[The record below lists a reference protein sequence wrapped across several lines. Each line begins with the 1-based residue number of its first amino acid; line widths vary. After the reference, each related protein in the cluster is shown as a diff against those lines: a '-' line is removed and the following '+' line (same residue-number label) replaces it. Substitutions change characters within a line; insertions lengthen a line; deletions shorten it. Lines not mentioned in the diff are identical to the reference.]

1 MRSRLLSALLLTA
14 TLAAA
19 PQAPEPPLRLEAH
32 PFKAQDGRTVEAEL
46 GTLRVPLRRAQPQ
59 GPGLDL
65 RFVRFRST
73 HPRPGAPIVYL
84 AGGPGGSGIE
94 AARGK
99 RLDLFLALREVADVI
114 ALDQRGT
121 GASNPH
127 PGLSQGWAVPLAEA
141 VDEARFNGAAES
153 AAREAAKAWGA
164 AGIDLGAFTTLE
176 SVADLEAL
184 RRALGTSK
192 LSLWG
197 ISYGTHL
204 SLAYLRAHA
213 DRVDRAILAGLEGP
227 DDTWK
232 LPSRAEALLA
242 QWEALLPASPRPLRA
257 RLRALL
263 EDLGRQPRKVV
274 FKDPRSGEARTWL
287 ASRLDLQRAVFES
300 LRDPAAFRRFLPL
313 LDALEAGYFE
323 AMAPFASRLRG
334 GSWEP
339 MPLAMDAASGASPQR
354 RARIGKEAASALLG
368 GASNPGVPEV
378 TWLAGVEDL
387 GEGFRSPVRAAV
399 PVLLISG
406 TLDGRT
412 GPENAEALRP
422 GLSRASHLVLEGAG
436 HEGLFQSDPRI
447 LQRMRAF
454 LKGEAVGDERLQVK

>member
-1 MRSRLLSALLLTA
+1 MRFRLFPAFLLSAS
-14 TLAAA
+14 LAAA
-19 PQAPEPPLRLEAH
+19 PQAQEPPLRLEAH
-32 PFKAQDGRTVEAEL
+32 LFKAQDGRTVEAEL
-46 GTLRVPLRRAQPQ
+46 GTLHVPLRLAHPK

-73 HPRPGAPIVYL
+73 NPRPGSPIVYL

-99 RLDLFLALREVADVI
+99 RLELFLALREIADVI

-121 GASNPH
+121 GASNPN
-127 PGLSQGWAVPLAEA
+127 PGLSRAWSVPLAEA

-176 SVADLEAL
+176 SVGDLEAL
-184 RRALGTSK
+184 RRALGASK
-192 LSLWG
+192 LNLWG

-204 SLAYLRAHA
+204 GLAYLRVHA

-242 QWEALLPASPRPLRA
+242 QWESLLPASPRPLRA
-257 RLRALL
+257 RLKTLL
-263 EDLGRQPRKVV
+263 EDLGQSPKKVV
-274 FKDPRSGEARTWL
+274 FKDPRGGEERIWM

-300 LRDPAAFRRFLPL
+300 LRDPVSFRRFLPL

-323 AMAPFASRLRG
+323 AMAPFAARLRG

-339 MPLAMDAASGASPQR
+339 MPLAMDAASGASPER
-354 RARIGKEAASALLG
+354 RERIRTEAALALLG
-368 GASNPGVPEV
+368 GACNPGVPEV
-378 TWLAGVEDL
+378 TWLPGVEDL
-387 GEGFRSPVRAAV
+387 GEGFRRPLRAAT

-422 GLSRASHLVLEGAG
+422 GLSQARHLVLEGAG
-436 HEGLFQSDPRI
+436 HEGLFHSDPRI
-447 LQRMRAF
+447 LQRMLAF
-454 LKGEAVGDERLQVK
+454 LKGKAAADERLQVK